1 MLIYMNIKQIRKKLK
16 LTQEQLAQKLGVSW
30 ATVNRWEN
38 NKTKPS
44 PLAMMQIENLTEG
57 KR

>member
-1 MLIYMNIKQIRKKLK
+1 MDIRQIRKKLN

-30 ATVNRWEN
+30 TTVNRWEN

-44 PLAMMQIENLTEG
+44 NLAQKQIERLIEG
-57 KR
+57 KK

>member
-1 MLIYMNIKQIRKKLK
+1 MNIKQIRKKLN
-16 LTQEQLAQKLGVSW
+16 LTQEQLANKLGVSW

-44 PLAMMQIENLTEG
+44 HLAQKEIDRLTKG
-57 KR
+57 KK